1 MKNVH
6 QDPARQTRLRALRQA
21 ALSRYVT
28 SAIPEGRWSRRQWA
42 QASLLASMGVLVAAL
57 VPGMEA
63 AVSPAGLQLQN
74 SALSMS
80 IPLALP
86 SADQAANRPQAGQWQ
101 QVNLRKGETLSALL
115 ASMGFSK
122 QDVQAFTRHPET
134 RKELSQLAA
143 GSAVSVM
150 SDARHALQAVRFP
163 RSEGETVLMRKGNGF
178 LVKAEDAK
186 EETRTVVLSGTVGRD
201 LMSSARKAGLT
212 RENIEEMTDEIFKYD
227 IDFDSDLASNDRF
240 SVVVDQT
247 WKNGQLVE
255 TSPVLAASFTV
266 DGELHTG
273 FRHVRGGK
281 AEYFNAEGR
290 ALKRPFIRMPIPY
303 ARLSSGFGGRR
314 HPILGIKRMHK
325 GVDYAASSG
334 TPIMAAGD
342 ARVKFV
348 GRGSGYGN
356 VVELDHG
363 GGQTTFYAHM
373 SRFARIRAGQHIEQG
388 TVIGYVGST
397 GLSTGPHLHYEF
409 RVNGVYRNPLTV
421 TMAPPAPLAGKD
433 LVAFRSETR
442 RAMDKIRTVEKIIYP
457 GSAKVVAASSS
468 AAKTA
473 AKG

>member
-6 QDPARQTRLRALRQA
+6 QDTARQTRLRTLREVALTRFVA
-21 ALSRYVT
+21 SKL
-28 SAIPEGRWSRRQWA
+28 PEGRWSRRQWA
-42 QASLLASMGVLVAAL
+42 QASVLASIALLAAAL
-57 VPGMEA
+57 VPGMEQ
-63 AVSPAGLQLQN
+63 AVGPAGSQLKS
-74 SALSMS
+74 SALSLS

-86 SADQAANRPQAGQWQ
+86 SADEEANRPDAGQWQ
-101 QVNLRKGETLSALL
+101 RVNLRKGETLSALL
-115 ASMGFSK
+115 SSLGFTK
-122 QDVQAFTRHPET
+122 NDVQAFTRHPET
-134 RKELSQLAA
+134 RKELSKLSS
-143 GSAVSVM
+143 GTEISVM
-150 SDARHALQAVRFP
+150 ANDANALQAVRFP
-163 RSEGETVLMRKGNGF
+163 RSEGEVELVRKGEGF
-178 LVKAEDAK
+178 VVKTLEAK

-212 RENIEEMTDEIFKYD
+212 RQNIAEMTDDIFKYD
-227 IDFDSDLASNDRF
+227 IDFDSDLNAKDRF

-266 DGELHTG
+266 GHELHTG

-281 AEYFNAEGR
+281 AEYFSAEGR

-314 HPILGIKRMHK
+314 HPILGITRMHK
-325 GVDYAASSG
+325 GVDYAASTG

-348 GRGSGYGN
+348 GRGRGYGN

-363 GGQTTFYAHM
+363 SGQTTFYAHM
-373 SRFARIRAGQHIEQG
+373 SRFAKIRVGQRISQG

-409 RVNGVYRNPLTV
+409 RVNGVYRNPLKV
-421 TMAPPAPLAGKD
+421 TMAPPAPLSGSD

-457 GSAKVVAASSS
+457 GSAKVVVAST
-468 AAKTA
+468 TA
-473 AKG
+473 AKQPSKG

>member
-6 QDPARQTRLRALRQA
+6 QDPARQTRLRDLRQA
-21 ALSRYVT
+21 ALSRFVA
-28 SAIPEGRWSRRQWA
+28 SKFPEGRWSRRQWA
-42 QASLLASMGVLVAAL
+42 QASVIASMSLLAAAL
-57 VPGMEA
+57 VSGMEH
-63 AVSPAGLQLQN
+63 AVGPAGSELKS
-74 SALSMS
+74 SALSLS
-80 IPLALP
+80 IPLTLP
-86 SADQAANRPQAGQWQ
+86 TADAGANRPEPGEWQ
-101 QVNLRKGETLSALL
+101 RVNLRKGETLTALL
-115 ASMGFSK
+115 SSLGFNK
-122 QDVQAFTRHPET
+122 KDVQAFTRHPET
-134 RKELSQLAA
+134 RTELARLSSGSEISVLADTA
-143 GSAVSVM
+143 N
-150 SDARHALQAVRFP
+150 ALQAVRFP
-163 RSEGETVLMRKGNGF
+163 RSEGEVELRRKGDGF
-178 LVKAEDAK
+178 LVKTLEAK

-212 RENIEEMTDEIFKYD
+212 RQNIEEMTDEIFKYD
-227 IDFDSDLASNDRF
+227 IDFESDLNAADRF

-247 WKNGQLVE
+247 WKNGQLME

-266 DGELHTG
+266 GNELHTG

-281 AEYFNAEGR
+281 AEYFSAEGR

-314 HPILGIKRMHK
+314 HPILGITRMHK
-325 GVDYAASSG
+325 GVDYAASTG

-348 GRGSGYGN
+348 GRGHGYGN

-373 SRFARIRAGQHIEQG
+373 SRFAKIRVGQHIDQG

-421 TMAPPAPLAGKD
+421 TMAPPAPLSGKD

-457 GSAKVVAASSS
+457 GSAKVVAVSTSTTKASS
-468 AAKTA
+468 
-473 AKG
+473 KG